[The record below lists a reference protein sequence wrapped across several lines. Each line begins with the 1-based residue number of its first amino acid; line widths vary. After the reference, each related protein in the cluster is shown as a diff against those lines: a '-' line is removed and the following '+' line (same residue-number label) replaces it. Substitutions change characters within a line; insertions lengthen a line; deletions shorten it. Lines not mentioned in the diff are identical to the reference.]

1 MAIGRT
7 NCGIGGGGGKVSVK
21 AYPSYSDLP
30 LVGKENEIAI
40 IAESIGFLTMD
51 SFAPLSP
58 AEGDVWVRISG
69 SDLHKVTLIDS
80 KSQNVTVSIQGVY
93 IYSSGLWVLADAY
106 LWDGTQ
112 WSSIPTIF
120 FYGTDRCLSVTGG
133 WAVYNGSSNY
143 TGQVTDYD
151 NYIGLN
157 TIGCTAKAA
166 GTYHTV
172 NKIDLT
178 NFITL
183 YARLKYI
190 TKGLKGNGLYFY
202 VYSDFTSSMYNI
214 TPRYQVTNASASSD
228 FVICSIDVSSET
240 TSKYISIGG
249 YGAGGEGYNTLE
261 MDKVWGV

>member
-1 MAIGRT
+1 MPIVCRF
-7 NCGIGGGGGKVSVK
+7 GGGAKGGAEVDVQ

-30 LVGKENEIAI
+30 LVGKENELAI

-51 SFAPLSP
+51 SIAPLSP

-120 FYGTDRCLSVTGG
+120 FYGTDRCPSVTGG
-133 WAVYNGSSNY
+133 WALYSGY
-143 TGQVTDYD
+143 TGMGANTVVDYD
-151 NYIGLN
+151 NYIKIDGV
-157 TIGCTAKAA
+157 GCTASAA

-172 NKIDLT
+172 NKIDLAPFT
-178 NFITL
+178 TL
-183 YARLKYI
+183 YVSLDLISVGGKTGAI
-190 TKGLKGNGLYFY
+190 YFY
-202 VYSDFTSSMYNI
+202 VGDSYTTPMYNTFPQKKI
-214 TPRYQVTNASASSD
+214 GSGYNEMRT
-228 FVICSIDVSSET
+228 FSIDVSAET
-240 TSKYISIGG
+240 GSKYISIGC
-249 YGAGGEGYNTLE
+249 YGAGGNGYATWV

>member
-7 NCGIGGGGGKVSVK
+7 NCGIGSGGGNVSVK

-30 LVGKENEIAI
+30 SVGKENEIAI
-40 IAESIGFLTMD
+40 IADSIGFLTMD
-51 SFAPLSP
+51 SIAPLSP

-120 FYGTDRCLSVTGG
+120 FYGKDRCLSVTGG
-133 WAVYNGSSNY
+133 WALNS
-143 TGQVTDYD
+143 TGAGTITDYD
-151 NYIGLN
+151 DHIRINGVSCSASV
-157 TIGCTAKAA
+157 G

-178 NFITL
+178 PFTTL
-183 YARLKYI
+183 YVSMDLVSVGGKTGRI
-190 TKGLKGNGLYFY
+190 YFY
-202 VYSDFTSSMYNI
+202 VGDSYSTAMYN
-214 TPRYQVTNASASSD
+214 TFPQASTASGYGEMRT
-228 FVICSIDVSSET
+228 FSIDVSAET
-240 TSKYISIGG
+240 GSKYISIGC
-249 YGAGGEGYNTLE
+249 YGAGGNGSATWD